1 MVCYELTSVLTT
13 ISAASASI
21 VAILGGFI
29 ASKLISISGERNA
42 VISKL
47 KEIDDEIAY
56 RTELL
61 ENAQYENDE
70 DDALDFI
77 KKHVEHLVEGDS
89 LEEVYDADEKP
100 GIEYEILYP
109 FWVKAEKISLQFKK
123 ASYGADYIGAF
134 NKDGIPTSIVAEMQ
148 EDEFA
153 YAICKKIAKYNEQQH
168 LYQVNPYAIM
178 PTYGLEDRVGIPRWY
193 TRNSDIINEQKNA
206 LGWLEQQKK
215 HYENAKIR
223 LSNPKGMKTGL
234 WIFIL
239 FSVFCVVMPLF
250 LSPFCTPIYEV
261 YIRTKATVLGTFVI
275 GLVSIFIY
283 LIWLFHWD
291 TTDD

>member
-89 LEEVYDADEKP
+89 LEEVYDADDSP

-109 FWVKAEKISLQFKK
+109 FWAKAEKISLQFKK
-123 ASYGADYIGAF
+123 AS
-134 NKDGIPTSIVAEMQ
+134 
-148 EDEFA
+148 
-153 YAICKKIAKYNEQQH
+153 
-168 LYQVNPYAIM
+168 
-178 PTYGLEDRVGIPRWY
+178 
-193 TRNSDIINEQKNA
+193 
-206 LGWLEQQKK
+206 
-215 HYENAKIR
+215 
-223 LSNPKGMKTGL
+223 
-234 WIFIL
+234 
-239 FSVFCVVMPLF
+239 
-250 LSPFCTPIYEV
+250 
-261 YIRTKATVLGTFVI
+261 
-275 GLVSIFIY
+275 
-283 LIWLFHWD
+283 
-291 TTDD
+291 